1 MQTSLPSA
9 LVSFVSSPKTG
20 EEYKSQLRLCRMKAI
35 WTKSN
40 IIGKKYKK
48 ETESM
53 IQSLF
58 IIILD

>member
-1 MQTSLPSA
+1 
-9 LVSFVSSPKTG
+9 
-20 EEYKSQLRLCRMKAI
+20 MKAI